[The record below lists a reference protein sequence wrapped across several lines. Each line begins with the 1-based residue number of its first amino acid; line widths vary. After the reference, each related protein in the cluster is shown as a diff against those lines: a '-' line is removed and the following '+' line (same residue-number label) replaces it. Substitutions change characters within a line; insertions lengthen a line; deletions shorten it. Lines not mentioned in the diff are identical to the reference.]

1 MEKGFYHPQRGYW
14 QVTSNPSQDILSSY
28 PEGTIEVPLKPSSFH
43 EWSGSNWVKNAS
55 LENESLATQARAQRN
70 SLLAASDWT
79 QIPDAPVN
87 AQAWATYRQELRD
100 IPQQAG
106 FPANINWP
114 TAPE

>member
-1 MEKGFYHPQRGYW
+1 MKKGYYHQSVGYW
-14 QVTSNPSQDILSSY
+14 EANQSPPQSVLDTYPSGY
-28 PEGTIEVPLKPSSFH
+28 IEVPLKPSSFH
-43 EWSGSNWVKNAS
+43 EWSGSNWVKNPA
-55 LENESLATQARAQRN
+55 LENDSLAAQARAQRN

-106 FPANINWP
+106 FPVNINWP